1 MFSHLFKSFPVM
13 AYARLKHQNYTYF
26 RTEHLMATRGRPAKI
41 LTTTDLVELEKFLSD
56 LPYLKKNQKLATAL
70 LHSKEFSELDEK
82 DLSLLKI
89 VHREKIQF
97 QQRQALITQIQI
109 KQRNQQQL
117 LANEIEILQL
127 LEQEQDQD
135 TFFRLDRALESYQK
149 IEKAA
154 LENRIRLENEH
165 KRDILNKT
173 NKKQTEA
180 QKKRNAENQLK
191 YALGGIVL
199 SIWKHAEWDIDPNN
213 LKTVENR
220 IKSSLLSSGKILNSV
235 LYKEA
240 FAMTQDH
247 QEAQKLFFLALE
259 KLPTYNI
266 NQEDFHKVLL
276 KKVYKSQ

>member
-1 MFSHLFKSFPVM
+1 MPTENAM
-13 AYARLKHQNYTYF
+13 AA
-26 RTEHLMATRGRPAKI
+26 RGRPAKV
-41 LTTTDLVELEKFLSD
+41 LSSKDLLELEKFLMD
-56 LPYLKKNQKLATAL
+56 LDFLKKNQKQAAHILI
-70 LHSKEFSELDEK
+70 SKQDYELDEK
-82 DLSLLKI
+82 DLRLLKI

-97 QQRQALITQIQI
+97 EQRQALIPQIQI
-109 KQRNQQQL
+109 KQRNQQPL

-127 LEQEQDQD
+127 LEKEQDQD

-173 NKKQTEA
+173 NKVLTEA

-199 SIWKHAEWDIDPNN
+199 DICKKFELTLDPKN
-213 LKTVENR
+213 LDKIENR
-220 IKSSLLSSGKILNSV
+220 IKDSLILASQMRNSA

-240 FAMTQDH
+240 FTVTQDH
-247 QEAQKLFFLALE
+247 QEAKKLFFLALD

-266 NQEDFHKVLL
+266 NQEEFHKVLL
-276 KKVYKSQ
+276 KKVRKSQ

>member
-41 LTTTDLVELEKFLSD
+41 LTTTDLVELEKFLAD
-56 LPYLKKNQKLATAL
+56 LPYLKKNQNLAISL

-173 NKKQTEA
+173 NKELTEA

-191 YALGGIVL
+191 YALGGIIL

-240 FAMTQDH
+240 LAMTQDH
-247 QEAQKLFFLALE
+247 KEAKKLFFLALE

-266 NQEDFHKVLL
+266 QQEDFHKVLL
-276 KKVYKSQ
+276 KKVRESQ

>member
-13 AYARLKHQNYTYF
+13 TYARLKHQNYTYF

-41 LTTTDLVELEKFLSD
+41 LTTTDLVELEKFLAD
-56 LPYLKKNQKLATAL
+56 LPYLKKNQNLAISL

-199 SIWKHAEWDIDPNN
+199 SIWKSYQVEIDPNN
-213 LKTVENR
+213 LKKVENR

-240 FAMTQDH
+240 LAMTQDH
-247 QEAQKLFFLALE
+247 KEAKKLFFLALE

-266 NQEDFHKVLL
+266 QQEDFHKVLL
-276 KKVYKSQ
+276 KKVRESQ

>member
-1 MFSHLFKSFPVM
+1 
-13 AYARLKHQNYTYF
+13 
-26 RTEHLMATRGRPAKI
+26 MATRGRPAKV
-41 LTTTDLVELEKFLSD
+41 LTLQDLVELKKFLAD
-56 LPYLKKNQKLATAL
+56 LAYLKKNQKLATSL
-70 LHSKEFSELDEK
+70 LHSKEFSELNEK

-127 LEQEQDQD
+127 LEKEQDQD

-154 LENRIRLENEH
+154 LDNRIRLENEH

-173 NKKQTEA
+173 NKELTEA

-213 LKTVENR
+213 LETVGHR
-220 IKSSLLSSGKILNSV
+220 IKNSFATTAKIRKSA
-235 LYKEA
+235 LYQEA

-266 NQEDFHKVLL
+266 QQEEFHKVLL
-276 KKVYKSQ
+276 KKVRESQ

>member
-1 MFSHLFKSFPVM
+1 MFSYLFKSFPVM

-41 LTTTDLVELEKFLSD
+41 LTTTDLVELEKFLAD

-180 QKKRNAENQLK
+180 QKKRNAENQIK

-199 SIWKHAEWDIDPNN
+199 SIWKSYQVEIDPNN

-240 FAMTQDH
+240 LAMTQDH
-247 QEAQKLFFLALE
+247 KEAKKLFFLALE

>member
-41 LTTTDLVELEKFLSD
+41 LTTTDLVELEKFLAD

-199 SIWKHAEWDIDPNN
+199 SIWKSYQVEIDPNN
-213 LKTVENR
+213 LKKVENR

-240 FAMTQDH
+240 LAMTQDH
-247 QEAQKLFFLALE
+247 KEAKKLFFLALE

>member
-13 AYARLKHQNYTYF
+13 AYVRLKHQNYTYF

-41 LTTTDLVELEKFLSD
+41 LTTTDLVELEKFLAD

-199 SIWKHAEWDIDPNN
+199 SIWKSYQVEIDPNN
-213 LKTVENR
+213 LKKVENR

-240 FAMTQDH
+240 LAMTQDH
-247 QEAQKLFFLALE
+247 KEAKKLFFLALE

>member
-41 LTTTDLVELEKFLSD
+41 LTTTDLVELEKFLAD

-199 SIWKHAEWDIDPNN
+199 SIWKSYQVEIDPNN
-213 LKTVENR
+213 LKKVENR

-240 FAMTQDH
+240 LAMTQDH
-247 QEAQKLFFLALE
+247 KEAKKLFFLALE

-276 KKVYKSQ
+276 KKVHKSQ

>member
-1 MFSHLFKSFPVM
+1 MFSYLFKSFPVM

-41 LTTTDLVELEKFLSD
+41 LTTTDLVELEKFLAD

-180 QKKRNAENQLK
+180 QKKRNAENQIK

-199 SIWKHAEWDIDPNN
+199 SIWKSYQVEIDPNN

>member
-41 LTTTDLVELEKFLSD
+41 LTTTDLVELEKFLAD

-70 LHSKEFSELDEK
+70 LHSKEFSEVDEK

-109 KQRNQQQL
+109 KQRHQQQL

-199 SIWKHAEWDIDPNN
+199 SIWKSYQVEIDPNN
-213 LKTVENR
+213 LKKVENR

-240 FAMTQDH
+240 LAMTQDH
-247 QEAQKLFFLALE
+247 KEAKKLFFLALE

>member
-41 LTTTDLVELEKFLSD
+41 LTTTDLVELEKFLAD
-56 LPYLKKNQKLATAL
+56 LLYLKKNQKLATAL

-180 QKKRNAENQLK
+180 QKKRNAENQIK

-199 SIWKHAEWDIDPNN
+199 SIWKSYQVEIDPNN
-213 LKTVENR
+213 LKKVENR

>member
-41 LTTTDLVELEKFLSD
+41 LTTTDLVELEKFLAD

-199 SIWKHAEWDIDPNN
+199 SIWKSYQVEIDPNN
-213 LKTVENR
+213 LKKVENR

-240 FAMTQDH
+240 LAMTQDH
-247 QEAQKLFFLALE
+247 KEAKKLFFLALE

-266 NQEDFHKVLL
+266 NKEEFHKVLMKTL
-276 KKVYKSQ
+276 HKPQ

>member
-1 MFSHLFKSFPVM
+1 
-13 AYARLKHQNYTYF
+13 
-26 RTEHLMATRGRPAKI
+26 MATRGRPAKVLTPNDI
-41 LTTTDLVELEKFLSD
+41 LTLQQFLEN
-56 LPYLKKNQKLATAL
+56 LPYLKKSQKLATSL

-97 QQRQALITQIQI
+97 QQRQSLITQIQI

-127 LEQEQDQD
+127 LEKEQDQD

-173 NKKQTEA
+173 NKELTEA

-191 YALGGIVL
+191 YALGGMIL
-199 SIWKHAEWDIDPNN
+199 SMWKGFQVGIDPNN
-213 LKTVENR
+213 LKKVEN
-220 IKSSLLSSGKILNSV
+220 IIESSLLSNSKIRNSA
-235 LYKEA
+235 LYQEA

-247 QEAQKLFFLALE
+247 NEAQKLFFLALE

-266 NQEDFHKVLL
+266 NKEEFHKVLMKTL
-276 KKVYKSQ
+276 HKPQ

>member
-180 QKKRNAENQLK
+180 QKKRNAENQIK

-199 SIWKHAEWDIDPNN
+199 SIWKSYQVEIDPNN

>member
-1 MFSHLFKSFPVM
+1 
-13 AYARLKHQNYTYF
+13 
-26 RTEHLMATRGRPAKI
+26 MATRGRPAKVLTPNDI
-41 LTTTDLVELEKFLSD
+41 LTLQQFLEN
-56 LPYLKKNQKLATAL
+56 LPYLKKNQKLATSL

-82 DLSLLKI
+82 DFSLLKI

-97 QQRQALITQIQI
+97 EQRQLLIEQI
-109 KQRNQQQL
+109 KLKEKNQQPL
-117 LANEIEILQL
+117 LANEIEILAL
-127 LEQEQDQD
+127 LKQEMDQD
-135 TFFRLDRALESYQK
+135 LFFRLDRALESYQK

-154 LENRIRLENEH
+154 LDNRIRLENEH

-173 NKKQTEA
+173 NKELTEA

-199 SIWKHAEWDIDPNN
+199 SIWKSFQVEIDPNN
-213 LKTVENR
+213 LKIVEYR
-220 IKSSLLSSGKILNSV
+220 IKKSLLSTSKIRNSA

-247 QEAQKLFFLALE
+247 KEAKKLFFLALE

-266 NQEDFHKVLL
+266 NKEEFHKVLI
-276 KKVYKSQ
+276 KTVHKPQ

>member
-41 LTTTDLVELEKFLSD
+41 LTTTDLVELEKFLAD

-180 QKKRNAENQLK
+180 QKKRNAENQIK

-199 SIWKHAEWDIDPNN
+199 SIWKSYQVEIDPNN

-240 FAMTQDH
+240 LAMTQDH
-247 QEAQKLFFLALE
+247 KEAKKLFFLALE

>member
-41 LTTTDLVELEKFLSD
+41 LTTTDLVELEKFLAD
-56 LPYLKKNQKLATAL
+56 LAYLKKNQKLATSL

-199 SIWKHAEWDIDPNN
+199 SVWKSYQVEIDPNN
-213 LKTVENR
+213 LKKVENK

-240 FAMTQDH
+240 LAMTQDH
-247 QEAQKLFFLALE
+247 KEAKKLFFLALE

-276 KKVYKSQ
+276 KKVHKSQ

>member
-41 LTTTDLVELEKFLSD
+41 LTTTDLVELEKFLAD

-97 QQRQALITQIQI
+97 QQRQALITPIQI

-199 SIWKHAEWDIDPNN
+199 SIWKSYQVEIDPNN
-213 LKTVENR
+213 LKKVENR

-240 FAMTQDH
+240 LAMTQDH
-247 QEAQKLFFLALE
+247 KEAKKLFFLALE

>member
-13 AYARLKHQNYTYF
+13 AYARLKHQNDTYF

-41 LTTTDLVELEKFLSD
+41 LTTTDLVELEKFLAD
-56 LPYLKKNQKLATAL
+56 LLYLKKNQKLATAL

-97 QQRQALITQIQI
+97 QQRQAMITQIQI

-180 QKKRNAENQLK
+180 QKKRNAENQIK

-199 SIWKHAEWDIDPNN
+199 SIWKSYQVEIDPNN
-213 LKTVENR
+213 LKKVENR

-240 FAMTQDH
+240 LAMTQDH
-247 QEAQKLFFLALE
+247 KEAKKLFFLALE

-276 KKVYKSQ
+276 KKVHKSQ